1 MYTDTVLGGA
11 AVVVTVVGS
20 EVITADSVDVS
31 PSSVR
36 ERTLIITSCNVVSY
50 TCIHVYIVL
59 Y

>member
-50 TCIHVYIVL
+50 MYI
-59 Y
+59 